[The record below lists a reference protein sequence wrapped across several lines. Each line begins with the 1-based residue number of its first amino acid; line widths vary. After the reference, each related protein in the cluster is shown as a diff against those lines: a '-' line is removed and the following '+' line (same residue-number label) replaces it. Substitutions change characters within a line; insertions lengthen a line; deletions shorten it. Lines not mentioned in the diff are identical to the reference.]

1 MPIKTRFDALRFK
14 SFHAMA
20 ASRGDGL
27 HHELVQLFE
36 RLAEGA
42 DANLSE
48 TIETYKRMNA
58 FDQSRVER
66 RCARPRSAPNPKTK

>member
-1 MPIKTRFDALRFK
+1 MPIKTHFNAVKFQ

-27 HHELVQLFE
+27 HPELVRLFE
-36 RLAEGA
+36 RLANGA

-48 TIETYKRMNA
+48 SL
-58 FDQSRVER
+58 D
-66 RCARPRSAPNPKTK
+66 PPKGCTLLSDLVPKDPVRKQD